1 MCPNEYCICHNT
13 LFNNMFHFLNSLQAA
28 MRKFKPLFDRI
39 LVEKLL
45 PELVNIKP
53 CIVLVVSAEFADA
66 SLGTTNEAFAK

>member
-1 MCPNEYCICHNT
+1 
-13 LFNNMFHFLNSLQAA
+13 